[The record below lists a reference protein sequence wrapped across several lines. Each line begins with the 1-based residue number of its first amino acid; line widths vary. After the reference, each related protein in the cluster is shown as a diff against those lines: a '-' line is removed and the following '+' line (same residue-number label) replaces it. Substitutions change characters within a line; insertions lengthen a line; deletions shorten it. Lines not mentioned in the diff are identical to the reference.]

1 MKEKKI
7 LITSGGCLE
16 KWDQVRGHTNLSTGR
31 MGRLLAEEAL
41 KVGAS
46 VIYLHGYFAE
56 KPETADNLSSYSF
69 EGIIDLQDKMKQ
81 IITSEKIDI
90 VIMAAAGSDW
100 IVDKIVDRDGNI
112 MNEIGKLSSEMPPV
126 IHFKK
131 APKVLAQI
139 KQWDPNVVLAGFKL
153 ESGVNQ
159 QELVNRAQARMKG
172 SQADFMVANA
182 SDALYTYETNHYII
196 SKDGDVQV
204 CNDKAETAKILI
216 DKIAT
221 IHSEREQLLI
231 HHS

>member
-1 MKEKKI
+1 MKEKKV

-31 MGRLLAEEAL
+31 MGKLLAEEAL
-41 KVGAS
+41 NTGAS

-56 KPETADNLSSYSF
+56 KPEANDNLSSYSF
-69 EGIIDLQDKMKQ
+69 EGIVDLQDKMKQ

-100 IVDKIVDRDGNI
+100 IVDKIVDRNGNV
-112 MNEIGKLSSEMPPV
+112 MNEIGKLSSDMPPV

-159 QELVNRAQARMKG
+159 KELVNRAQARMKG

-204 CNDKAETAKILI
+204 CNDKASTAKILI

-221 IHSEREQLLI
+221 IHSEGEQLLV
-231 HHS
+231 HYS

>member
-1 MKEKKI
+1 MKEKKV

-41 KVGAS
+41 NAGAS

-56 KPETADNLSSYSF
+56 KPEADDSLSSYSF
-69 EGIIDLQDKMKQ
+69 EGIVDLQDKMKQ

-100 IVDKIVDRDGNI
+100 IVDKIVDQDGNV
-112 MNEIGKLSSEMPPV
+112 MNEIGKLSSDMPPV

-159 QELVNRAQARMKG
+159 QELINRAQARMQG

-182 SDALYTYETNHYII
+182 SDALYSYETNHYII

-204 CNDKAETAKILI
+204 CNDKAATAKNLI
-216 DKIAT
+216 DKIAMV
-221 IHSEREQLLI
+221 HSEEEKLLVP
-231 HHS
+231 HS